1 MCTVLAEPRFLER
14 AAEHNAAGYI
24 RKPFRTEAVVRTI
37 RGVLTHGTKFMGEA
51 RPPEETR

>member
-1 MCTVLAEPRFLER
+1 
-14 AAEHNAAGYI
+14 
-24 RKPFRTEAVVRTI
+24 VRTI